1 VGRVVASEQ
10 EFSALSRSYQQK
22 AQEIHELASFLDGQI
37 RGAMWEGN
45 AASKF
50 RAEWSTHH
58 RNLNSLEQLLT
69 QLSSELKTRG
79 ELTATLDR
87 R

>member
-1 VGRVVASEQ
+1 MSK
-10 EFSALSRSYQQK
+10 SYAQK
-22 AQEIHELASFLDGQI
+22 ARELNELANFLNSQV

-45 AASKF
+45 AATKF
-50 RAEWSTHH
+50 KSEWGMHH
-58 RNLNSLEQLLT
+58 RNMQQLEQLLNS
-69 QLSSELKTRG
+69 LSQELRARG

>member
-1 VGRVVASEQ
+1 VPRVVASEQ
-10 EFSALSRSYQQK
+10 EFATLSRSYQQK
-22 AQEIHELASFLDGQI
+22 AREIHDVASFLDGQI

-45 AASKF
+45 AATKF

-58 RNLNSLEQLLT
+58 KNLNNLEQLLN
-69 QLSSELKTRG
+69 QLSQELKTRG